1 LNGIKKIIKFLK
13 NMKKKF
19 KFIHKTGKV
28 FKDERG
34 YLLKILDKGFS
45 SCIEIFSK
53 RGSIRANHYHKKDE
67 HFCYI
72 LKGEILFFY
81 RNRKKGSKL
90 NYKVMKK
97 GDLFFTTYD
106 QDHLAYFLKTTHFLS
121 YSSRKRSKLDYE
133 NDLVRLN
140 MDKEKKVK
148 EIILK
153 YK

>member
-1 LNGIKKIIKFLK
+1 
-13 NMKKKF
+13 MRKKF

-53 RGSIRANHYHKKDE
+53 KGSIRANHYHKKDE

-90 NYKVMKK
+90 NYKIMKK

-106 QDHLAYFLKTTHFLS
+106 QAHLALEVDLECHFHGVVGVVLE
-121 YSSRKRSKLDYE
+121 DYH
-133 NDLVRLN
+133 LAWH
-140 MDKEKKVK
+140 
-148 EIILK
+148 
-153 YK
+153 

>member
-1 LNGIKKIIKFLK
+1 
-13 NMKKKF
+13 MREKF

-53 RGSIRANHYHKKDE
+53 KGSIRANHYHKKDE

-81 RNRKKGSKL
+81 RDRKKGSKL
-90 NYKVMKK
+90 NYKIMKK

-121 YSSRKRSKLDYE
+121 YSSRKRSKFDYE

-148 EIILK
+148 EIISK

>member
-1 LNGIKKIIKFLK
+1 
-13 NMKKKF
+13 MKKKF

-28 FKDERG
+28 FRDERG

-53 RGSIRANHYHKKDE
+53 KGSIRANHYHKKDE
-67 HFCYI
+67 HFCYV

-106 QDHLAYFLKTTHFLS
+106 QDHMAYFLKTTHFLS
-121 YSSRKRSKLDYE
+121 YSSRKRSKIDYE

-140 MDKEKKVK
+140 MDKEPKIR
-148 EIILK
+148 EIISK
-153 YK
+153 YR

>member
-1 LNGIKKIIKFLK
+1 
-13 NMKKKF
+13 MRKKF

-53 RGSIRANHYHKKDE
+53 KGSIRANHYHKKDE

-90 NYKVMKK
+90 NYKIMKK

-121 YSSRKRSKLDYE
+121 YSSRERSKFDYE

-148 EIILK
+148 EIISK

>member
-1 LNGIKKIIKFLK
+1 
-13 NMKKKF
+13 MRKKF

-53 RGSIRANHYHKKDE
+53 KGSIRANHYHKKDE

-72 LKGEILFFY
+72 LKGKILFFY

-90 NYKVMKK
+90 NYKIMKK

-121 YSSRKRSKLDYE
+121 YSSRKRSKFDYE

-148 EIILK
+148 EIISK

>member
-1 LNGIKKIIKFLK
+1 MK
-13 NMKKKF
+13 NKF

-53 RGSIRANHYHKKDE
+53 KGSIRANHYHKKDE

-106 QDHLAYFLKTTHFLS
+106 QDHMAYFLKTTHFLS
-121 YSSRKRSKLDYE
+121 YSNRKRSKFDYE
-133 NDLVRLN
+133 KDLVRLN
-140 MDKEKKVK
+140 MDKEKKIK
-148 EIILK
+148 EIISK

>member
-1 LNGIKKIIKFLK
+1 
-13 NMKKKF
+13 MRKKF

-53 RGSIRANHYHKKDE
+53 KGSIRANHYHKKDE

-81 RNRKKGSKL
+81 RDRKKGSKL

-121 YSSRKRSKLDYE
+121 YSSRKRSKFDYE

-148 EIILK
+148 EIISK

>member
-1 LNGIKKIIKFLK
+1 
-13 NMKKKF
+13 MKKKF

-53 RGSIRANHYHKKDE
+53 KGSIRANHYHKKDE

-90 NYKVMKK
+90 NYKIMKK

-121 YSSRKRSKLDYE
+121 YSSRKRSKFDYE

-148 EIILK
+148 EIISK

>member
-1 LNGIKKIIKFLK
+1 
-13 NMKKKF
+13 MKKKF
-19 KFIHKTGKV
+19 KFVHKTGKV
-28 FKDERG
+28 FRDERG

-53 RGSIRANHYHKKDE
+53 KGSIRANHYHKKDE

-81 RNRKKGSKL
+81 RNRKKSSKL
-90 NYKVMKK
+90 NYKIMRK
-97 GDLFFTTYD
+97 GDLFFTTYN

-121 YSSRKRSKLDYE
+121 YSSRKRTKIDYE

-140 MDKEKKVK
+140 MDKETKIKK
-148 EIILK
+148 IISK

>member
-1 LNGIKKIIKFLK
+1 
-13 NMKKKF
+13 MRKKF

-53 RGSIRANHYHKKDE
+53 KGSIRANHYHKKDE

-90 NYKVMKK
+90 NYKVMKR

-121 YSSRKRSKLDYE
+121 YSSRKRSKFDYE
-133 NDLVRLN
+133 SDLVRLN

-148 EIILK
+148 EIISK

>member
-1 LNGIKKIIKFLK
+1 
-13 NMKKKF
+13 MKKKF

-28 FKDERG
+28 FRDERG

-53 RGSIRANHYHKKDE
+53 KGSIRANHYHKKDE
-67 HFCYI
+67 HFCYD

-106 QDHLAYFLKTTHFLS
+106 QDHMAYFLKTTHFLS
-121 YSSRKRSKLDYE
+121 YSSRKRSKIDYE

-140 MDKEKKVK
+140 MDKEPKIR
-148 EIILK
+148 EIISK
-153 YK
+153 YR

>member
-1 LNGIKKIIKFLK
+1 
-13 NMKKKF
+13 MKKKF

-53 RGSIRANHYHKKDE
+53 KGSIRANHYHKKDE

-90 NYKVMKK
+90 NYKIMKK
-97 GDLFFTTYD
+97 GDLFFTTYE
-106 QDHLAYFLKTTHFLS
+106 QDHMAYFLKTTHFLS
-121 YSSRKRSKLDYE
+121 YSSRKRSKFDYE

-148 EIILK
+148 EIISK

>member
-1 LNGIKKIIKFLK
+1 
-13 NMKKKF
+13 MRKKF

-53 RGSIRANHYHKKDE
+53 KGSIRANHYHKKDE

-90 NYKVMKK
+90 NYKIMKK

-106 QDHLAYFLKTTHFLS
+106 QDHLAYFIKTTHFLS
-121 YSSRKRSKLDYE
+121 YSSRKRSKFDYE

-148 EIILK
+148 EIISK

>member
-1 LNGIKKIIKFLK
+1 
-13 NMKKKF
+13 MKKKF

-53 RGSIRANHYHKKDE
+53 KGSIRANHYHKKDE

-90 NYKVMKK
+90 NYKIMKK

-121 YSSRKRSKLDYE
+121 YSSRKRSKFDYE

-148 EIILK
+148 AIISK

>member
-1 LNGIKKIIKFLK
+1 
-13 NMKKKF
+13 MRKKF
-19 KFIHKTGKV
+19 KFVHKTGNV
-28 FKDERG
+28 FRDERG

-53 RGSIRANHYHKKDE
+53 KGSIRANHYHKKDE
-67 HFCYI
+67 HFCYV

-90 NYKVMKK
+90 NYKIMKK
-97 GDLFFTTYD
+97 GDLFFTTYN

-121 YSSRKRSKLDYE
+121 YSSRKRSKIDYE

-140 MDKEKKVK
+140 MDKETKIKK
-148 EIILK
+148 IISK

>member
-1 LNGIKKIIKFLK
+1 
-13 NMKKKF
+13 MREKF

-53 RGSIRANHYHKKDE
+53 KGSIRANHYHKKDE

-72 LKGEILFFY
+72 LRGEILFFY

-121 YSSRKRSKLDYE
+121 YSSRKRSKFDYE

-148 EIILK
+148 EIISK